1 MTYAYRADEK
11 TAKRVRAILPK
22 LIAGAD
28 EALNVRSL
36 ASDEMSNSVFA
47 VLAGWWRF
55 TNRTA
60 DALLNLYAAGFTVEA
75 APMLRNLVGHA
86 YAINWM
92 ADNGEDAYKALIA
105 ESYESRRKLRDD
117 LQAMEW
123 ELPENVDIGEAPD
136 FDFASEEEKKRHA
149 RLVGELRNF
158 NNMVR
163 AYGTPQMY
171 PVYRNL
177 SSFSHTTDLTAAA
190 FAEFDDEQRVTVHYV
205 SRHDR
210 LSDLCWMPIPLLQ
223 AASVMSP
230 LLKGNP
236 MKKQI
241 SEACRDLGLPEDLV
255 PKRP

>member
-1 MTYAYRADEK
+1 MTFAFRADEK
-11 TAKRVRAILPK
+11 TAKRVRAIVPK
-22 LIAGAD
+22 LISGAD

-36 ASDEMSNSVFA
+36 ASDEVSASVFA

-55 TNRTA
+55 TNSTA
-60 DALLNLYAAGFTVEA
+60 EALLNLYEAGFTVEA
-75 APMLRNLVGHA
+75 APMMRNLVGHA
-86 YAINWM
+86 YAINWL
-92 ADNGEDAYKALIA
+92 ADNGEDGYKALIE
-105 ESYESRRKLRDD
+105 ESYESRRKLRND
-117 LQAMEW
+117 LQAVKW
-123 ELPENVDIGEAPD
+123 QLPENVDIGEAPD
-136 FDFASEEEKKRHA
+136 FGFNSEEEKKRHA
-149 RLVGELRNF
+149 RLVGELHNF
-158 NNMVR
+158 NNMVT
-163 AYGTPQMY
+163 AYGTPMMY

-190 FAEFDDEQRVTVHYV
+190 FAEFNDEQRVTVHQV

-210 LSDLCWMPIPLLQ
+210 LADLCWMPVCLLQ

-255 PKRP
+255 PRRP